1 MKLGLVTYNL
11 ASEWDLGTIEKNCS
25 ETGFEGVE
33 LRTGHAHGVE
43 FDLGI
48 KERAA
53 LRARFADSAVEIVG
67 LGSVFE
73 YDTPDESEL
82 KRQIAG
88 TKEYIRLAHDLG
100 VGGIKVRPNRVH
112 DERGI
117 ERERTFA
124 QIGQSLQECAVFASD
139 WGVQIRLE
147 VHGRVTCEPA
157 HMRTIMDHAPHP
169 NARVCWNSN
178 NTDVVDGSIDGSF
191 ALLEKRIGMV
201 HITELWSDYPWRR
214 LFSLLRDTGYSGYCL
229 AEISGSS
236 DSLRLMRYYRALW
249 LALSGLEADA

>member
-11 ASEWDLGTIEKNCS
+11 ANEWDLETIEKNCT

-33 LRTGHAHGVE
+33 LRTGHGHGVE
-43 FDLGI
+43 IGLGAP
-48 KERAA
+48 ERAA
-53 LRARFADSAVEIVG
+53 LRARFANSAVEIVG

-73 YDTPDESEL
+73 YDSPDQSEL
-82 KRQIAG
+82 HQQIAG

-112 DERGI
+112 DDQGI
-117 ERERTFA
+117 ELEKTFA

-139 WGVQIRLE
+139 WGVQVRLE
-147 VHGRVTCEPA
+147 VHGRITSDPT
-157 HMRTIMDHAPHP
+157 HMRAIMDHAPHP
-169 NARVCWNSN
+169 SACVCWNSN
-178 NTDVVDGSIDGSF
+178 NTDVVGGSIDNSF
-191 ALLEKRIGMV
+191 ALIGNRIGMV
-201 HITELWSDYPWRR
+201 HITELWSEYPWRR
-214 LFSLLRDTGYSGYCL
+214 LFSLLRDAGYNGYCL
-229 AEISGSS
+229 AEIAASS